1 MYKMACD
8 SNINLYVCTNKK
20 YMYFYSQTEMQILK
34 SIVQERHILIS
45 QLEQVSKILN
55 QNQNRPMYKDTLLY
69 TPPNPECCNILL

>member
-1 MYKMACD
+1 MTCD
-8 SNINLYVCTNKK
+8 SKINLYVCTNKK

-55 QNQNRPMYKDTLLY
+55 QNQN
-69 TPPNPECCNILL
+69 